1 VEILALSG
9 SLRTQSYN
17 TKALKAAA
25 SLAPDGVNLTLV
37 DLGGVPLYR
46 EEDYAQGF
54 PAAIE
59 ALREAIRRSDAVLIA
74 TPEYNYSVP
83 GVLKNAIDWVS
94 RPPDQPFADKPL
106 AIIGAAAG
114 PLGTARAQ
122 YHLRQVFLFLNA
134 LVLNQPEVMIGRAHD
149 VFDDAGHLRDEPTK
163 ERLASLL
170 VALVAWAERVQPRPR
185 S

>member
-1 VEILALSG
+1 M
-9 SLRTQSYN
+9 
-17 TKALKAAA
+17 
-25 SLAPDGVNLTLV
+25 
-37 DLGGVPLYR
+37 
-46 EEDYAQGF
+46 
-54 PAAIE
+54 
-59 ALREAIRRSDAVLIA
+59 LIA

-163 ERLASLL
+163 ERLASLH
-170 VALVAWAERVQPRPR
+170 VALVAWADRVQPRPR